1 MYHIIKLCSTIIVT
15 YMLNGYEKHKMST
28 ESRRKLNKGESLEV
42 KGDSL
47 EVKEHFKTVYP
58 ME

>member
-1 MYHIIKLCSTIIVT
+1 
-15 YMLNGYEKHKMST
+15 MLNGYEKHKMST

-47 EVKEHFKTVYP
+47 EVKENFKTVYP

>member
-1 MYHIIKLCSTIIVT
+1 MFNNYCHLRG

-28 ESRRKLNKGESLEV
+28 ESRRKLNNGESLEV